1 MVSRMRGSAGRRPRQ
16 ESLRGLMERLELE
29 ALLLRRSTNF
39 ACYTGG
45 MLYHQ
50 RGLTGHASREMI
62 ATPRVDQ
69 EIQVGQAFAWN
80 PSITGTTTEE
90 MFVLTGPGPEVIT
103 RLSGGGG

>member
-1 MVSRMRGSAGRRPRQ
+1 
-16 ESLRGLMERLELE
+16 MERLELE
-29 ALLLRRSTNF
+29 ALLLKRSTNF
-39 ACYTGG
+39 AWYTGG
-45 MLYHQ
+45 MLHHQ

-80 PSITGTTTEE
+80 PSITGTTAEE

-103 RLSGGGG
+103 RLPGGGG